1 MFLKRLLPACFA
13 AVICTTP
20 IAHAEN
26 ADNFNAHFG
35 PVALLLGVVDA
46 GLDIAVHDNW
56 TVGPEIEYMHW
67 NLHSTGSFTSD
78 YDITAFAIGGRAN
91 WYANG
96 VYTDGLYVSPQ
107 FAFANAKVSTTDSSG
122 ISTEGTASSLIV
134 RGVVGYGW
142 FWDSFNIHLGGGL
155 ALPVGR
161 SKVKMKASNGTEE
174 SVDFSRTGRL
184 ALEFNLGW
192 TF

>member
-1 MFLKRLLPACFA
+1 
-13 AVICTTP
+13 
-20 IAHAEN
+20 
-26 ADNFNAHFG
+26 
-35 PVALLLGVVDA
+35 
-46 GLDIAVHDNW
+46 
-56 TVGPEIEYMHW
+56 MHW
-67 NLHSTGSFTSD
+67 NLRSSGSFTGD
-78 YDITAFAIGGRAN
+78 YDIKAFAIGGRAN

-107 FAFANAKVSTTDSSG
+107 FAFSNAKVSATDSLGNSA
-122 ISTEGTASSLIV
+122 EGEASSLIV
-134 RGVVGYGW
+134 SGLVGYGW

-155 ALPVGR
+155 ALPVGT
-161 SKVKMKASNGTEE
+161 SKVKVKNSDGTEE